1 MPPRT
6 SKHLICACL
15 GLLLP
20 LAAHAADASS
30 DFMSMSLEELMNVEV
45 ISASRYGQRLADV
58 PAPIYV
64 ITQEDIRRS
73 GARSIPE
80 VLRLAP
86 GVDMAQVNTDRWAG
100 SMRSFTDIL
109 SDRLAILVDGR
120 SLYNPTF
127 SAGFWNILQIPLA
140 NIERIEIIRGSGGS
154 NWGFNAINGVINVI
168 TRHAST
174 LTGTTVT
181 LGYGSQG
188 GPFSLIQQGQMLSE
202 ESWLHS
208 YLQTE
213 SRNTLTTTDGQPA
226 RDDYRHMNA
235 GFRLDTKD
243 GPRTWMLSGM
253 AYRLHSNGVYNSHTQ
268 PTLQA
273 QDFFT
278 DFLTGA
284 NLHGRYR
291 EVLDHQSEIELNLSF
306 LSNRFDAGTLA
317 RETQQGIDIEFQH
330 TVRTEGKHTLLWG
343 LSLQEFSDSSQS
355 QDEFS
360 LTKNL
365 KLTLGSRLDQQTHN
379 PPALQPTARLQWFPT
394 PSQNLWA
401 ALSQGRRFPSRLER
415 VAQYSSGLYPNSTP
429 EALPYRVTTYGAKT
443 IQTEKLASLELGFRQ
458 QLTPEFLIDIVT
470 YANHYSNLRTQVQS
484 GEAQVVN
491 GTYLDIP
498 LQSINRGELRTQG
511 LELASEWRPQENW
524 RVQLSHSL
532 SHTGPLREGDISSN
546 SYYPKQIMSLRTS
559 WTPHARIQLD
569 GWIRHVTR
577 RGNAEQQ
584 QQLPAYTSLDLRGAW
599 QLHPRVEASV
609 VGQNLLQSHHTE
621 FLAVTPS
628 LISSQVSRS
637 IMGYLK
643 FSY

>member
-1 MPPRT
+1 
-6 SKHLICACL
+6 
-15 GLLLP
+15 
-20 LAAHAADASS
+20 
-30 DFMSMSLEELMNVEV
+30 MSMSLEELMNVEV

-64 ITQEDIRRS
+64 ITQEDIQRS

-100 SMRSFTDIL
+100 SMRSFTDVL

-188 GPFSLIQQGQMLSE
+188 GPSSLIQQGQMLNE
-202 ESWLHS
+202 ESWLYTH
-208 YLQTE
+208 LQTE
-213 SRNTLTTTDGQPA
+213 SRNTLTTTDGQSA

-235 GFRLDTKD
+235 GFRLDAKD
-243 GPRTWMLSGM
+243 GPRTWMLSGL

-268 PTLQA
+268 PTLQT

-278 DFLTGA
+278 DFLSGV

-306 LSNRFDAGTLA
+306 LSNRFDADTLA
-317 RETQQGIDIEFQH
+317 QETQQGIDIELQH
-330 TVRTEGKHTLLWG
+330 TIRTEGKHTLLWG
-343 LSLQEFSDSSQS
+343 LSLQEFSDKSKSGS
-355 QDEFS
+355 LVRFSREEENLNVLSLFAQDEFS
-360 LTKNL
+360 LAKNL

-379 PPALQPTARLQWFPT
+379 PPALQPSARLQWLPT

-429 EALPYRVTTYGAKT
+429 GQLPYRVTTYGAKT

-458 QLTPEFLIDIVT
+458 QLTPEFLIDIVS
-470 YANHYSNLRTQVQS
+470 YANHYTNLRTQVQS
-484 GEAQVVN
+484 GEPQVVN

-511 LELASEWRPQENW
+511 LELASEWRPKDNW
-524 RVQLSHSL
+524 RLQLSHSL

-546 SYYPKQIMSLRTS
+546 SYYPKQIVSLRTS

-569 GWIRHVTR
+569 GWIRHVTS
-577 RGNAEQQ
+577 RGNAEH

-599 QLHPRVEASV
+599 QLNQHIEASV

-621 FLAVTPS
+621 FLAVTPA
-628 LISSQVSRS
+628 LISSQISRS

-643 FSY
+643 LSY